1 MAGQTETRTMT
12 VLQVRDTPA
21 GAEVVFMESARIYR
35 VGASD
40 VAAAP
45 WMALLRAAARQRRAV
60 QVSLAGPDGELIT
73 QAGAPSP

>member
-12 VLQVRDTPA
+12 VLQVRDTPT

-40 VAAAP
+40 MAAAP

-60 QVSLAGPDGELIT
+60 QVWLAGPAGEQIT
-73 QAGAPSP
+73 HASAAGP